1 MRWERASSTAMEW
14 KLNIRRPHGG
24 GRMEAKKGR
33 HSHALHGD
41 ERGEEC
47 MRHNVK
53 RKEKHR
59 DSVAVI
65 G

>member
-1 MRWERASSTAMEW
+1 MHQTRLWNGNEVMHEVTARRWQ
-14 KLNIRRPHGG
+14 N
-24 GRMEAKKGR
+24 GRKEVG

-41 ERGEEC
+41 EEGEEC

-53 RKEKHR
+53 GKGKHR

-65 G
+65 S

>member
-1 MRWERASSTAMEW
+1 MEE
-14 KLNIRRPHGG
+14 K
-24 GRMEAKKGR
+24 EV

-41 ERGEEC
+41 ERSGEC

-53 RKEKHR
+53 GKEKHR

>member
-1 MRWERASSTAMEW
+1 MET

-24 GRMEAKKGR
+24 GRMEAKGRR

-41 ERGEEC
+41 EGGEEC
-47 MRHNVK
+47 MWHNVK

-59 DSVAVI
+59 DNVVVI
-65 G
+65 S

>member
-1 MRWERASSTAMEW
+1 MYQTWPWNGREVKHEATARRWQ
-14 KLNIRRPHGG
+14 N
-24 GRMEAKKGR
+24 GRKEK

-41 ERGEEC
+41 EWNEEC
-47 MRHNVK
+47 MRHDVK

-65 G
+65 C

>member
-1 MRWERASSTAMEW
+1 MHQA
-14 KLNIRRPHGG
+14 RPWNGNEVMHEAAARQWQN
-24 GRMEAKKGR
+24 GRKEVR

-41 ERGEEC
+41 EGGGEC
-47 MRHNVK
+47 MQHNVK

>member
-1 MRWERASSTAMEW
+1 MHQARPWNGNEAEHKATAWRWQNGS
-14 KLNIRRPHGG
+14 GG
-24 GRMEAKKGR
+24 KR

>member
-1 MRWERASSTAMEW
+1 MAVAEW
-14 KLNIRRPHGG
+14 K
-24 GRMEAKKGR
+24 KKKRR

-41 ERGEEC
+41 EKGEEC

-65 G
+65 GLI

>member
-1 MRWERASSTAMEW
+1 MCIKHGHGMETKGCMR
-14 KLNIRRPHGG
+14 LLHGG
-24 GRMEAKKGR
+24 GRMEEKEGR
-33 HSHALHGD
+33 YSHALHGD
-41 ERGEEC
+41 EKNEEC

-59 DSVAVI
+59 NSVAVI

>member
-1 MRWERASSTAMEW
+1 MKHGHEMETKW
-14 KLNIRRPHGG
+14 CMRRPHGS
-24 GRMEAKKGR
+24 GRMEEKKRG

-65 G
+65 S

>member
-1 MRWERASSTAMEW
+1 MHEVTARRWQ
-14 KLNIRRPHGG
+14 N
-24 GRMEAKKGR
+24 GRKEVK

-41 ERGEEC
+41 EEGEEC
-47 MRHNVK
+47 MWHDVK

-59 DSVAVI
+59 GSVAVI

>member
-1 MRWERASSTAMEW
+1 MHQARPWNGKEVMHEATTWRWQ
-14 KLNIRRPHGG
+14 N
-24 GRMEAKKGR
+24 GREEVR

-59 DSVAVI
+59 GSVAVMV
-65 G
+65 

>member
-1 MRWERASSTAMEW
+1 MAVAEW
-14 KLNIRRPHGG
+14 K
-24 GRMEAKKGR
+24 KKKRG

-41 ERGEEC
+41 EKGEEC

-59 DSVAVI
+59 DSVVVI
-65 G
+65 S

>member
-1 MRWERASSTAMEW
+1 MHEVTTWQW
-14 KLNIRRPHGG
+14 QNGRR
-24 GRMEAKKGR
+24 EVR

-41 ERGEEC
+41 EEGEEC
-47 MRHNVK
+47 MRHDVK

-65 G
+65 SLI

>member
-1 MRWERASSTAMEW
+1 MHQAQPWYGKEEVHEVTARQW
-14 KLNIRRPHGG
+14 QN
-24 GRMEAKKGR
+24 GRKEVG

-41 ERGEEC
+41 EWGEEC

-53 RKEKHR
+53 RKGKHR

-65 G
+65 S

>member
-1 MRWERASSTAMEW
+1 ME
-14 KLNIRRPHGG
+14 
-24 GRMEAKKGR
+24 ER

-41 ERGEEC
+41 EEGEEC

-65 G
+65 SYSDKIRKEKEK

>member
-1 MRWERASSTAMEW
+1 MET
-14 KLNIRRPHGG
+14 KQNIRQPHGG
-24 GRMEAKKGR
+24 GRMEEKGRR

-41 ERGEEC
+41 ERNEEC
-47 MRHNVK
+47 MRHDVK
-53 RKEKHR
+53 GKEKHR